1 MPIDIGRRQAI
12 VVLGG
17 TAFAWPLTARAQQ
30 SVPVVGYLHA
40 GTSEANHHLP
50 VALGQGLSE
59 IGYIEGKNV
68 AIEYRWADN
77 QYDRLPALA
86 ADLVRRQ
93 VAVIATGTPS
103 AAIAAKNATT
113 TIPIVFGVGSD
124 PTKSGL
130 VDSLN
135 RPGHNITGA
144 TFFSNLLDAKRLE
157 LLHQLVPDAHVIA
170 VLSNLKNPNAER
182 EIHDTQEAARSLGL
196 DLVFGEASTE
206 REIDD
211 AVASLASR
219 HPAALLVTGD
229 AFLNGQG
236 SQIAKLAIQNGL
248 PTSFSFREQA
258 VAGAL
263 MSYGASI
270 TDTVRQ
276 VGNYVG
282 RILKGEKPADLP
294 VQQPTKFEL
303 VINMRTARA
312 LGLAI
317 PNSMQLLADEVIE

>member
-40 GTSEANHHLP
+40 GTSEANHNL
-50 VALGQGLSE
+50 VAALGQGLSQ

-103 AAIAAKNATT
+103 AAIAAKKATT
-113 TIPIVFGVGSD
+113 VIPIVFGIGGD
-124 PTKSGL
+124 PVVLGL
-130 VDSLN
+130 VASLN
-135 RPGHNITGA
+135 RPAHNITGA

-157 LLHQLVPDAHVIA
+157 LLYQLVSGAHLIA
-170 VLSNLKNPNAER
+170 VLVNPKNANAER

-196 DLVFGEASTE
+196 DLAFGQASTE
-206 REIDD
+206 REIDV
-211 AVASLASR
+211 AVPSLASR
-219 HPAALLVTGD
+219 HPAALIVASD
-229 AFLNGQG
+229 AFLNAQG
-236 SQIAKLAIQNGL
+236 NQIAKLAIQNGL

-258 VAGAL
+258 VTGGL
-263 MSYGASI
+263 ISYGASI

-282 RILKGEKPADLP
+282 RILKGEKPGDLP
-294 VQQPTKFEL
+294 VQQPTKFEF
-303 VINMRTARA
+303 VINMKTARA